1 MSERDMSTLL
11 ALVEKHLGSEW
22 LDVVRYLRQRNG
34 LEDVAARIEAGDPEG
49 AIQGVEDAAAKYA
62 TAIDAVYR
70 EAATQEAA
78 WLDDQ
83 VETALIRF
91 DQANPYAVQWAET
104 NKLDL
109 VRDLT
114 TEQRDTIRQVIT
126 EGIKRG
132 DNPLTVA
139 RDLRES
145 IGLTPQQEQWAQN
158 YRRALEQGDW
168 SDALGR
174 ELSDGRT
181 DRTVARL
188 QRDGGTMTQEQIDT
202 AVSRYRDNLHE
213 MRAEAIARTEGLR
226 SLHAGSEEALRQAI
240 ASGDVEAG
248 SLVREWNHAGGGKHS
263 RPGHVEMDGTQQ
275 PFGQAWTNPV
285 TGATLRYPGDDA
297 APASEVVN
305 CRCCVSTRMV
315 A

>member
-1 MSERDMSTLL
+1 MSTLL

-22 LDVVRYLRQRNG
+22 LDVVRYLRQKNG

-62 TAIDAVYR
+62 TAIDAAYR

-78 WLDDQ
+78 WLDGQ
-83 VETALIRF
+83 VETSLIRF
-91 DQANPYAVQWAET
+91 DQANPYAVQWAEQ

-145 IGLTPQQEQWAQN
+145 IGLTPAQEQWAQN

-188 QRDGGTMTQEQIDT
+188 QRDGGAMTQEQIDT
-202 AVSRYRDNLHE
+202 AVSRYRDNLHR

-226 SLHAGSEEALRQAI
+226 ALHSGSEEAIRQAI

-285 TGATLRYPGDDA
+285 TGATLRYPGDPDA
-297 APASEVVN
+297 GGAETVN
-305 CRCCVSTRMV
+305 CRCCLSTRMV

>member
-1 MSERDMSTLL
+1 MSKLL
-11 ALVEKHLGSEW
+11 DLVEKHLGSEW
-22 LDVVRYLRQRNG
+22 LDVVRYLRQKNQ

-62 TAIDAVYR
+62 TAIDAAYR
-70 EAATQEAA
+70 EAGTQEAA

-91 DQANPYAVQWAET
+91 DQANPYAVKWAEQ
-104 NKLDL
+104 NQLDL
-109 VRDLT
+109 VRGLT
-114 TEQRDTIRQVIT
+114 EEQRQTIRQVLT

-174 ELSDGRT
+174 EMSDGRT

-188 QRDGGTMTQEQIDT
+188 QRDGGAMTQEQIDT
-202 AVSRYRDNLHE
+202 AVSRYRDNLHQL
-213 MRAEAIARTEGLR
+213 RAETIARVESQRALHEGT
-226 SLHAGSEEALRQAI
+226 EEALRQAI
-240 ASGDVEAG
+240 ASGDVEAD
-248 SLVREWNHAGGGKHS
+248 SLVREWNHAGGGRHS
-263 RPGHVEMDGTQQ
+263 RPGHVEMDGDQQ
-275 PFGQAWTNPV
+275 PVGQPFTNPI
-285 TGATLRYPGDDA
+285 TGAQLRYPGDPDA
-297 APASEVVN
+297 GGAETVN
-305 CRCCVSTRMV
+305 CRCCLSTRMV

>member
-1 MSERDMSTLL
+1 MSTLL

-34 LEDVAARIEAGDPEG
+34 LEDVAARIEAGDQDG
-49 AIQGVEDAAAKYA
+49 AIQGVEDAAQKYA
-62 TAIDAVYR
+62 TAIDAAFR
-70 EAATQEAA
+70 EAGTQQAA

-91 DQANPYAVQWAET
+91 DQTNPYAVKWAEQ
-104 NKLDL
+104 NQLDL
-109 VRDLT
+109 VRGLT
-114 TEQRDTIRQVIT
+114 QEQQQTIRQVLV

-145 IGLTPQQEQWAQN
+145 IGLTPAQEQWAQN
-158 YRRALEQGDW
+158 YRRALETGDW

-181 DRTVARL
+181 DRTVTRL
-188 QRDGGTMTQEQIDT
+188 QRDGGAMTQEQIDT
-202 AVSRYRDNLHE
+202 AVSRYRDNMHK
-213 MRAEAIARTEGLR
+213 MRAETIARSEGLR
-226 SLHAGSEEALRQAI
+226 ALHEGSEEALRQAI

-248 SLVREWNHAGGGKHS
+248 SLVREWNHAGGGRHS
-263 RPGHVEMDGTQQ
+263 RPGHVEMDGDQQ
-275 PFGQAWTNPV
+275 PVGQPFVNPM
-285 TGATLRYPGDDA
+285 TGAQLRYPGDPSA
-297 APASEVVN
+297 GGAETVN
-305 CRCCVSTRMV
+305 CRCCLSTRMV